1 MLLAAVASSARLAI
15 MRAHDMCVKIAI
27 IFGL

>member
-15 MRAHDMCVKIAI
+15 MRAHVTCVKIAI

>member
-15 MRAHDMCVKIAI
+15 VQHSVVCVKIAI

>member
-15 MRAHDMCVKIAI
+15 MRAHVTRVKIAI
-27 IFGL
+27 VFGL